1 MDCGS
6 YRTKFSQLRRKI
18 KHKCMPVVYLETK
31 DSITAPSDLK
41 NSAIFLL
48 YLFYNMT
55 YDFVF
60 LKSNS

>member
-1 MDCGS
+1 
-6 YRTKFSQLRRKI
+6 
-18 KHKCMPVVYLETK
+18 MPVVYLETK

-60 LKSNS
+60 LKSNSWISKKNAIK